1 MTNFST
7 THGAI
12 SPIKNTAGALHH
24 SPSTHPASVT
34 VRIGGKLME
43 ESILADTI
51 SLQHTVNVQNP
62 LIDSEFS
69 QADGAIPP
77 FQNATGAPHYSLR
90 RHTASGTVRIG
101 GVMIEESL
109 LADSISLQ
117 HVSNRHAIAHQ
128 LYNL

>member
-1 MTNFST
+1 
-7 THGAI
+7 
-12 SPIKNTAGALHH
+12 
-24 SPSTHPASVT
+24 
-34 VRIGGKLME
+34 ME
-43 ESILADTI
+43 EGLLADTI
-51 SLQHTVNVQNP
+51 SLKPTGNVQNA

-77 FQNATGAPHYSLR
+77 FQNATGAPNYSLR
-90 RHTASGTVRIG
+90 RHTASGMVRSG
-101 GVMIEESL
+101 GVMMEESL

>member
-34 VRIGGKLME
+34 VRIGGELME

-69 QADGAIPP
+69 QADGAILP
-77 FQNATGAPHYSLR
+77 FQNATGALNISLST
-90 RHTASGTVRIG
+90 HTASGTVRIG
-101 GVMIEESL
+101 G
-109 LADSISLQ
+109 
-117 HVSNRHAIAHQ
+117 
-128 LYNL
+128 